1 MKIIVLSDNNTLRED
16 LETEHGLCIYIEND
30 GYKCLLDTGAS
41 DVFVRNAEKLNVDLK
56 AVDYVFISHGH
67 ADHIGGLPA
76 FLDINTKAKIVMS
89 ANVLQQ
95 KYFSKRNGLHSISIA
110 FDWKSLGNRLV
121 LVDEEAKFENDIQ
134 VLRVDT
140 LKHAM
145 PLGNSNLYKE
155 IDNEMLPDDF
165 DHELVVCIGSEEILV
180 FTGCAHKGLLNI
192 LEALHIKPNER
203 IRCVVGGFH
212 LLDAKGETV
221 YETETALLELAQTLK
236 RKYPF
241 TDFITGHCTGKNA
254 FTTMKK
260 YLEFR
265 LIHFFTG
272 YTY

>member
-1 MKIIVLSDNNTLRED
+1 MKIIVLVDNRTLNAD
-16 LETEHGLCIYIEND
+16 LETEHGLCIYIENE

-76 FLDINTKAKIVMS
+76 FLKINTKAKIVMS

-95 KYFSKRNGLHSISIA
+95 KYFSKRNGLHSLSIA
-110 FDWKSLGNRLV
+110 FDWESLGERLV
-121 LVDEEAKFENDIQ
+121 LVDEDAKFENDIQ
-134 VLRVDT
+134 VLKVGT
-140 LKHAM
+140 LKHAI
-145 PLGNSNLYKE
+145 PLGNSSLYKE
-155 IDNEMLPDDF
+155 IGNEMLPDDF
-165 DHELVVCIGSEEILV
+165 DHELVVRIGNEDILV

-192 LEALHIKPNER
+192 LEDIHTKPNER

-221 YETETALLELAQTLK
+221 SETETALAELAQNLK

-241 TDFITGHCTGKNA
+241 TDFITGHCTGTKA
-254 FTTMKK
+254 YATMKNF
-260 YLEFR
+260 LEFR